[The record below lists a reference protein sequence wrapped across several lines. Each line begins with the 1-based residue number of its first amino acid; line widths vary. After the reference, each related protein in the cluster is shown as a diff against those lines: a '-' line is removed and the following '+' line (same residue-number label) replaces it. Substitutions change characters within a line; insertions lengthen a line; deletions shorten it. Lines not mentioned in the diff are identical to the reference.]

1 MTGAENPEVEAIE
14 TIGGVVTDLVE
25 VAGRL
30 PVPASQVERV
40 ASILDRLSK
49 ELTEAAGML
58 RRTGTG

>member
-1 MTGAENPEVEAIE
+1 MTGAENPEVAAIE

-30 PVPASQVERV
+30 PVPASQVQRV
-40 ASILDRLSK
+40 ASILDRLCE

-58 RRTGTG
+58 RRAGTG